1 MKNKEG
7 IWRLEYLE
15 PPINEDLDEQNDLND
30 DQILKLFFGKIKK
43 TIFYISFQT
52 IILKKIDSFQRNHSE
67 LYQ

>member
-30 DQILKLFFGKIKK
+30 DQILKLFFGK
-43 TIFYISFQT
+43 
-52 IILKKIDSFQRNHSE
+52 DEN
-67 LYQ
+67 

>member
-30 DQILKLFFGKIKK
+30 DQILKLFFGKDEKK
-43 TIFYISFQT
+43 GLQVAICSNSLNPLNQF
-52 IILKKIDSFQRNHSE
+52 
-67 LYQ
+67 